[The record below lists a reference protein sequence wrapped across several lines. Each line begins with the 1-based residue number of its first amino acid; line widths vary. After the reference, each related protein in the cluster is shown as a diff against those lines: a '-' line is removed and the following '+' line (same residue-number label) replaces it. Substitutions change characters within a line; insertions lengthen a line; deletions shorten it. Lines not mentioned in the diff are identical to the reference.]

1 MEKINRIK
9 QISKNITIVGST
21 LSLTSSTISGGLS
34 LSGYSQ
40 EGGFLSLAGNG
51 CTKVKSRIGDEKFYR
66 DRRSFRE
73 SWIELVDIYEDLY
86 LLSHISK
93 NFPVEV
99 DEALSNF
106 VEVLSK
112 VNQVNYEQNDEENEE
127 LTIKKESSNIVI
139 EDTTR
144 PYFIELNS
152 INIQLYTTMSGFT
165 HRSLWENTSTKSDTV
180 LQPVSQCSETTSYV
194 APATKE
200 NILKDKEL
208 LKKWKENGNNIAE
221 KIKELV
227 EKIDAYRKKLVSYSL
242 QFQNSLLKPQ
252 LYQYPSSQ
260 PQPNQYPP
268 FQSSQSKPYQYLSSQ
283 PQPNQYPPLQSSQSR
298 PYQYP
303 SSKSQPT
310 NQYPPLKS

>member
-21 LSLTSSTISGGLS
+21 LSLTSSAISGGL

-40 EGGFLSLAGNG
+40 EGGFLSLAGSATSGFFALIGSIVDN
-51 CTKVKSRIGDEKFYR
+51 CFSIKEMDAQKSKVELEKKLETRLEEKFYR

-86 LLSHISK
+86 LLRHISK

-112 VNQVNYEQNDEENEE
+112 VNQVNYEQNDEENEK
-127 LTIKKESSNIVI
+127 LTIKEESSNIVI

-144 PYFIELNS
+144 PYLELNS
-152 INIQLYTTMSGFT
+152 INIQRYTTMSGFT

-180 LQPVSQCSETTSYV
+180 LQPVSQY
-194 APATKE
+194 
-200 NILKDKEL
+200 KEL

-227 EKIDAYRKKLVSYSL
+227 EKIDVYHK
-242 QFQNSLLKPQ
+242 
-252 LYQYPSSQ
+252 
-260 PQPNQYPP
+260 NQT
-268 FQSSQSKPYQYLSSQ
+268 
-283 PQPNQYPPLQSSQSR
+283 R

-310 NQYPPLKS
+310 NQYPPLKSQPPLQSKLYQCPTLKPQPPLHSKPYQYPPLKPQLYQYPPLQSQPLYQYPY